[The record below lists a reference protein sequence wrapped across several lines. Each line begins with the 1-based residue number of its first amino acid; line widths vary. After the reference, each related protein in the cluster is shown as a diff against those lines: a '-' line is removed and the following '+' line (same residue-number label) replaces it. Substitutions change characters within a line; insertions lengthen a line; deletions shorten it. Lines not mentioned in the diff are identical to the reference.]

1 MRGVF
6 PSHESTFRTSGQLGQ
21 KLTRPKE
28 EKNPMV
34 HEPLTIQNEPKSQI
48 EINIGSEKFII
59 VHAYTGTRTV
69 QEVYEDFL
77 KRQLKYS

>member
-1 MRGVF
+1 
-6 PSHESTFRTSGQLGQ
+6 
-21 KLTRPKE
+21 
-28 EKNPMV
+28 MV
-34 HEPLTIQNEPKSQI
+34 HEPLTIQNEPKPQI